1 LTFEQGEFGTSEAHL
16 ELMSREPS
24 LLLQAHGAF
33 DKIAN
38 LILVSVVL
46 KSNKNLAARPGF

>member
-1 LTFEQGEFGTSEAHL
+1 LTFEQSEFGTSEAHL